1 MRKGFSRGSQ
11 SRAWRER
18 ICSVRYFRDV
28 PWIVIRDVDEYG
40 YSWSW
45 TCRLRY
51 RGLGVLVAVSMMQ
64 SGDSLPQFL

>member
-1 MRKGFSRGSQ
+1 
-11 SRAWRER
+11 
-18 ICSVRYFRDV
+18 VRYFRDV
-28 PWIVIRDVDEYG
+28 PWIVIGDVDEYG